1 MRSLNT
7 GKRIV
12 PIVVIILLLIAL
24 GFTSTA
30 AFAYWQQLAVEGN
43 VVIRFDG
50 EDANLD
56 VSLISEDFTGRLV
69 PEGHIM
75 FDGEVEEVTFE
86 YQVSLDKEL
95 VKSVNL
101 IVESVNVKIGESD
114 EYAHLVDITING
126 TKNVHTNELFNSV
139 VTITVVVR
147 LIEPLDT
154 SEVEDPNLANV
165 LDSREAYEAIRDQSI
180 NFTLNFSV
188 EPKEEV

>member
-1 MRSLNT
+1 MNT

-12 PIVVIILLLIAL
+12 PIVIIIMLLIAL

-56 VSLISEDFTGRLV
+56 VDLVSNEFTGRLV
-69 PEGHIM
+69 PQGYVFFE
-75 FDGEVEEVTFE
+75 GEVEEVTFE

-95 VKSVNL
+95 VRSMNL
-101 IVESVNVKIGESD
+101 IVESVNVKIGDSD

-126 TKNVHTNELFNSV
+126 TKNVHTNELFNTV

-147 LIEPLDT
+147 LIEPLDV
-154 SEVEDPNLANV
+154 SEVDDPLLANV
-165 LDSREAYEAIRDQSI
+165 VDSKLAYETIKGKNIS
-180 NFTLNFSV
+180 FTLNFSV
-188 EPKEEV
+188 QPKASV